1 MDDGKWMINEEWI
14 LDGWMNGWMVHN
26 VQIFIFGF

>member
-1 MDDGKWMINEEWI
+1 MDDGRKMVNEEWI
-14 LDGWMNGWMVHN
+14 LDGWMVHN